1 MIKNSRLLTLASY
14 LAMLFLGVGGAII
27 GAAAR
32 DIGLSAAEIG
42 LLLAVQNFGF
52 GVAVLWVGGL
62 ADTYPKPRLLLVGS
76 LVLAPAFLLLYRS
89 PLFWVNAWVM
99 LAIGLGSGAYEGV
112 TDAML
117 FELHRARAGLHINV
131 NHFFVT
137 IGAIG
142 ITVYLL
148 FLQADW
154 RTAMSQ
160 AGVGVLALALLF
172 ALTAVPTQVASEKT
186 ARIGLPLL
194 GRERTLAWLFV
205 AVMLAVG
212 VEAGGIGLLTTFL
225 AELRGFTAATARLG
239 MVVFLVGMA
248 TGRLV
253 IGFIAQPAHLL
264 RLIRRLFAIGA
275 VLFAALVLVDP
286 GPLIWP
292 LLYLTGLGASGLL
305 PLILTLAGLRYPERA
320 GAVMGLLK
328 VAIPIG
334 GAGLPF
340 AFSIVVGAASL
351 STAMLLFPAAL
362 VGGLAATLAVEPRA
376 ATNIP

>member
-1 MIKNSRLLTLASY
+1 
-14 LAMLFLGVGGAII
+14 MLFLGVGGSII

-32 DIGLSAAEIG
+32 DIGLSASEIG
-42 LLLAVQNFGF
+42 LLLTVQNIGF
-52 GVAVLWVGGL
+52 GVAVLLIGGL

-154 RTAMSQ
+154 RVAMSQ
-160 AGVGVLALALLF
+160 AGIGVLALALFF
-172 ALTAVPTQVASEKT
+172 ALAVMPAHGDKRAHAQT
-186 ARIGLPLL
+186 GLRLL
-194 GRERTLAWLFV
+194 GRERSLAWLFV

-212 VEAGGIGLLTTFL
+212 VEGGGIGLLTTFL
-225 AELRGFTAATARLG
+225 AELRGFNTATARLG

-248 TGRLV
+248 TGRLI
-253 IGFIAQPAHLL
+253 IGFIAQRVHLL
-264 RLIRRLFAIGA
+264 RLIRFLFAIGA

-292 LLYLTGLGASGLL
+292 LLYLTGLAASGLL
-305 PLILTLAGLRYPERA
+305 PLMLTLAGLRYPERA

-340 AFSIVVGAASL
+340 VFSLLVGAASL

-362 VGGLAATLAVEPRA
+362 AGGLAATLAVE
-376 ATNIP
+376 